1 MMVPAPA
8 GLGNRGGTH
17 APTSLCYRASRRV
30 EESGMSG
37 DDLRLVGAALAGIA
51 LSIVL
56 ITKGK
61 LHPFVGLLCGA
72 LRVGPW
78 AGMSMGD
85 TAKSVEEGAG
95 SILGGT
101 GLVVALGLSLGAMLQ
116 ISNGA
121 SGLA

>member
-1 MMVPAPA
+1 MGEGGA
-8 GLGNRGGTH
+8 GTRLRNVSVRRGCVARGG
-17 APTSLCYRASRRV
+17 A
-30 EESGMSG
+30 MSW
-37 DDLRLVGAALAGIA
+37 DEIRLIGAACAGIA

-56 ITKGK
+56 IVKGR

-72 LRVGPW
+72 FLVGPL
-78 AGMSMGD
+78 AGLTVAN
-85 TAKSVEEGAG
+85 TAESVEEGAG

-121 SGLA
+121 AALAHAALRFT